1 MADNMAQDTNKS
13 IQPRSPYHGNKVCLC
28 SMRTIDLRRGA
39 LPPIIFLAMYES
51 GVVSNYF
58 GSLGYLVVIIS
69 SLTFAMMP
77 RGKFIESVI
86 RNIFFTCLAVPVT
99 IFGLW
104 CCRQAK
110 LNTQPPGSTAAY
122 NSSAAAV
129 AATFLFFSIFA
140 INSFRAVWIMECD
153 ADL

>member
-1 MADNMAQDTNKS
+1 MFENAVVAD
-13 IQPRSPYHGNKVCLC
+13 
-28 SMRTIDLRRGA
+28 
-39 LPPIIFLAMYES
+39 
-51 GVVSNYF
+51 YF
-58 GSLGYLVVIIS
+58 GTLGYLIAIIS

-86 RNIFFTCLAVPVT
+86 RHIFFACLAVPVA

-110 LNTQPPGSTAAY
+110 LHTQPSGSTELY

-129 AATFLFFSIFA
+129 AATFLFFSIFT
-140 INSFRAVWIMECD
+140 INSFRAVSSVVGHG
-153 ADL
+153 ADCRGIRT

>member
-1 MADNMAQDTNKS
+1 MFENDVVAD
-13 IQPRSPYHGNKVCLC
+13 
-28 SMRTIDLRRGA
+28 
-39 LPPIIFLAMYES
+39 
-51 GVVSNYF
+51 YF
-58 GSLGYLVVIIS
+58 GSLGYLIAIIS

-86 RNIFFTCLAVPVT
+86 RHIFFACLAVPVT

-110 LNTQPPGSTAAY
+110 LHTQSPGSTDLY

-140 INSFRAVWIMECD
+140 INSFRAVRFPGF
-153 ADL
+153 